1 MAGEGTRHGTGRRHG
16 PDIFLSIIVVLD
28 FQSNPTTCISAAG
41 GLYPALPLIDF
52 QACLAG
58 NPRQAHAGTW
68 PRARAVLP
76 CPCHYCHFLTYHLA
90 SLCISDVTLW
100 YRFSQSHRCANDWG
114 FSLRWNWVY
123 LSTVSILIG
132 SVLHT
137 ATRTCQGGLDAMHQ
151 CEKTSQ
157 PHVTLPFFKC

>member
-1 MAGEGTRHGTGRRHG
+1 MGRVVVTGRTFFC
-16 PDIFLSIIVVLD
+16 PLLL
-28 FQSNPTTCISAAG
+28 FQISNPIRLHVSAQLVVCTLHCPSSISRLVLLGILGRRMQAL
-41 GLYPALPLIDF
+41 GL
-52 QACLAG
+52 
-58 NPRQAHAGTW
+58 
-68 PRARAVLP
+68 VLVLC

-157 PHVTLPFFKC
+157 PHVTLPFFQMLVLLST